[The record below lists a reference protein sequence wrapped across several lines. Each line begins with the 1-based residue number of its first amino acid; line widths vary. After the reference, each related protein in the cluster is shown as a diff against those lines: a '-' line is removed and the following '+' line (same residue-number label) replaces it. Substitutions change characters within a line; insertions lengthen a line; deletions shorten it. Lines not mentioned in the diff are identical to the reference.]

1 MTAMSSIFS
10 ILRPMKRILL
20 SILFA
25 VLPLL
30 AVAAD
35 DPTVEYIRK
44 YSDLAVS
51 EMKRTGVPASITL
64 AQGILESNSGQ
75 SKLAVKG
82 NNHFGIKCHNDWN
95 GRKMR
100 LDDDA
105 RRECFRV
112 YRKVEDSYRDHSD
125 FLRYRD
131 RYKSLFD
138 LPKDDYKGWARG
150 LKKAGYA
157 TDPAYANKL
166 IALIEKYE
174 LYRFDRKTRVER
186 KPPREVEAPR
196 EIPVE
201 PVPENVER
209 NYDENVSV
217 NLRLSFY
224 EVNGV
229 RVIYSIQGETYAS
242 IASANGLFLKEIL
255 KFNDLVEAEPLE
267 PGTVVYLG
275 RKKTQAAKEV
285 TKYVVDHEGET
296 LRDIAQRYG
305 VRLAS
310 LEKMNPELAG
320 RALEEGDTVKL
331 RKKE

>member
-201 PVPENVER
+201 PVPETVER

-217 NLRLSFY
+217 NLRRSFY

-229 RVIYSIQGETYAS
+229 RFIYSIQGETYAS

-255 KFNDLVEAEPLE
+255 KFNDLVEAVPLE

-275 RKKTQAAKEV
+275 RKKAQAAREV

-296 LRDIAQRYG
+296 LWDIAQRYG
-305 VRLAS
+305 VRLVS